1 RSVASLRAA
10 RATFYRLAN
19 QRAEFATAQCRLI
32 VELPI
37 FRANIDLGD
46 RATLQAMVEDY
57 REKLSAEFCVV
68 TDEKGRWLGKAG
80 WPAAAAPPPAL
91 LSDIGAA
98 IAGRPF
104 QGYVAI
110 GQKLFLVTCQPAR
123 FGAEEVLGTLTASYP
138 LDDAL
143 AAEL

>member
-1 RSVASLRAA
+1 MTVTARAPATDLPWHGRLEVRVLVCITFVAGFSRAAAMLAARQIVTGQSRDLSVSSLRVA

-19 QRAEFATAQCRLI
+19 QRAEFTTAQCRLI

-57 REKLSAEFCVV
+57 RETLSAEFCVV

-91 LSDIGAA
+91 L
-98 IAGRPF
+98 
-104 QGYVAI
+104 
-110 GQKLFLVTCQPAR
+110 
-123 FGAEEVLGTLTASYP
+123 
-138 LDDAL
+138 
-143 AAEL
+143 